1 MRRSIR
7 ERWRRWT
14 LVNITRMD
22 FWVFFRVWPR
32 LLMWLWIGRLG
43 LIRLLRLVLLSWLL
57 LWWWWLWR
65 LWLLVH
71 LKGIAVGP
79 PEVSQHGCDL
89 FSALPCS

>member
-1 MRRSIR
+1 
-7 ERWRRWT
+7 
-14 LVNITRMD
+14 
-22 FWVFFRVWPR
+22 
-32 LLMWLWIGRLG
+32 MWLWIGRLG

-71 LKGIAVGP
+71 LKGVAVGP
-79 PEVSQHGCDL
+79 PEISQHGCDL